1 MPRIQDQDHWVM
13 LLWLVLCGLI
23 AFGLAVSW
31 NEGLLAALAD
41 GDKSRISLMIGLLY
55 FAGMAH
61 CARRAGLLSAE
72 LELVARVH
80 RSIGTERA
88 SLRADAGSVSVNG
101 QIIAPHSILADH
113 LLALSRC
120 TTNATASA
128 QDAEHSTLVDILVGR
143 AKGSHDIG
151 WFLVDILLKLGLIG
165 TIVGFI
171 LMLSSVANT
180 ASLDV
185 NTMQKVLKQ
194 MSAGMGTALFTTLA
208 GLTCSIL
215 LGMQYLLLDKGADVL
230 LEQILRLSE
239 SRLSLP

>member
-1 MPRIQDQDHWVM
+1 MPRIQDYDHWLLLVWMMIVGVIAFALVVASSEGLFGM
-13 LLWLVLCGLI
+13 LL
-23 AFGLAVSW
+23 
-31 NEGLLAALAD
+31 E
-41 GDKSRISLMIGLLY
+41 GDKSRISLLIGLL
-55 FAGMAH
+55 FALGMVH
-61 CARRAGLLSAE
+61 CARRAVVLSSE
-72 LELVARVH
+72 LELCGRVH
-80 RSIGTERA
+80 RALGHERA
-88 SLRADAGSVSVNG
+88 AMRVEADTVTVNG
-101 QIIAPHSILADH
+101 QLVAPHSMLADH

-120 TTNATASA
+120 TTNPSASA
-128 QDAEHSTLVDILVGR
+128 QDAEHSTIVDILVGR

-151 WFLVDILLKLGLIG
+151 WFLADILLKLGLIG

-208 GLTCSIL
+208 GLTGSIL
-215 LGMQYLLLDKGADVL
+215 LGVQYLVLDKGADIL

-239 SRLSLP
+239 SRLQLG